1 MNRATEGGNLRLR
14 EPAITTVWDLNGQQ
28 KGLRFGNAG
37 DLVSADG
44 FHPNGFGLGSLKK
57 GKTPGPFLVRAL
69 VREPGLAPP
78 LAMLPP
84 FLLRSLAA
92 SSPFVQGVLPQQNLI
107 GVLGVQ
113 AGILLT
119 KLFRLRQQR
128 LATLL
133 LLMLIDLVG
142 VLGLRS
148 FF

>member
-1 MNRATEGGNLRLR
+1 MGDTFAAINNVSELATLSALASVRFAMAFLLL
-14 EPAITTVWDLNGQQ
+14 PILAQDTVPQ
-28 KGLRFGNAG
+28 
-37 DLVSADG
+37 
-44 FHPNGFGLGSLKK
+44 
-57 GKTPGPFLVRAL
+57 LVRGA
-69 VREPGLAPP
+69 VFLAFGVVT